1 MWHNYMDTRN
11 KFYFKRF
18 KELRNKIRNET
29 RKIQQLEQSEVAS
42 KCKLN
47 PKKFWSYI
55 RCKSNMATSIGD
67 IKVKLNDQ
75 YVLIEDD
82 DKKAQT
88 FCDYFSSVFTEESLT
103 NIPNITAKSC
113 IHKNTA
119 VLFSESQILDKLNK
133 LNCTKSPGP
142 DALHPRILYELR
154 EYIAYPL
161 KLIFAESYKIFYLRV
176 TKLVTSINKLS
187 YSERLKCLKL
197 PTLTYRRHR
206 GDMIEVYKII
216 SGKYDN
222 NIAINLAV
230 NKDSRT
236 RGNLFKLQN
245 KRFHYDIRKFSFS
258 IRIVNVWNSLP
269 NRVVEAESVDAFKRR
284 LDKFWADQSI
294 IVDYK
299 AELTGL
305 TNRSKVYM

>member
-1 MWHNYMDTRN
+1 MVRSHLEYAQSVWYPYRQKMIDDLE
-11 KFYFKRF
+11 KVQKR
-18 KELRNKIRNET
+18 
-29 RKIQQLEQSEVAS
+29 A
-42 KCKLN
+42 
-47 PKKFWSYI
+47 
-55 RCKSNMATSIGD
+55 
-67 IKVKLNDQ
+67 
-75 YVLIEDD
+75 
-82 DKKAQT
+82 
-88 FCDYFSSVFTEESLT
+88 
-103 NIPNITAKSC
+103 
-113 IHKNTA
+113 
-119 VLFSESQILDKLNK
+119 
-133 LNCTKSPGP
+133 
-142 DALHPRILYELR
+142 
-154 EYIAYPL
+154 
-161 KLIFAESYKIFYLRV
+161 
-176 TKLVTSINKLS
+176 TKLVTSLKKLS

-236 RGNLFKLQN
+236 RGNVFKLQN

-305 TNRSKVYM
+305 TNRSKVYI